1 MTVPSVLR
9 RAMAAISVALES
21 PAIEGRLEPRPIY
34 EVFVVIVEWSLFLVR
49 VGLSSCVEVAFK
61 LV

>member
-1 MTVPSVLR
+1 MTVPSILR

-21 PAIEGRLEPRPIY
+21 PAIEGRLEPSPIY
-34 EVFVVIVEWSLFLVR
+34 AVFVVIVEWSLFLVR
-49 VGLSSCVEVAFK
+49 VWLSSCIEVAFK